1 MKTLIIHPNDP
12 TTDFLSVIYD
22 DTDWTVLREIGSK
35 ASLLMAIKDHDH
47 IIMMGH
53 GSPQGL
59 FDILKSRMVID
70 STFVFVLRDK
80 QCTCIWCNAD
90 EFVQKYKIKG
100 MYTGMVISELEE
112 AINYCVRP
120 EDDEIENSNLKFATA
135 VREAL
140 KHIDP
145 VFKFKQM
152 YEGDGEVFE
161 FNRQRFYYE

>member
-1 MKTLIIHPNDP
+1 MKTLVIHPTDP
-12 TTDFLSVIYD
+12 STDFLSVIYE
-22 DTDWTVLREIGSK
+22 DTDWTVLREYASK
-35 ASLLMAIKDHDH
+35 SFLIKSIQEHDH

-59 FDILKSRMVID
+59 FDILNHTLLID
-70 STFVFVLRDK
+70 STFVFVLREK
-80 QCTCIWCNAD
+80 QCTFIWCNAD
-90 EFVQKYKIKG
+90 EFVRKYKLKG

-120 EDDEIENSNLKFATA
+120 EDDEIECSNTMFATA
-135 VREAL
+135 VKEAL

-152 YEGDGEVFE
+152 YEGEGEVFE
-161 FNRQRFYYE
+161 FNRERFYYE